1 MLFGEPKYSSEEEI
15 SMEASQYIM
24 EGVMLDTLSNDEI
37 AECLEDS
44 SDINTALAEN
54 VLMEKTIV
62 RLDKKAKLAKA
73 EKMAIFTIAQEKN
86 DPKFKKLK
94 FLWRTER
101 KLEDELGKKYG
112 NEAKRRAK
120 KAVQNAGKSNS
131 NIVKKAADKA
141 KSVFNKSE
149 SKAK

>member
-1 MLFGEPKYSSEEEI
+1 MLFGDNTPQVEEEI
-15 SMEASQYIM
+15 TMEAAQYIM
-24 EGVMLDTLSNDEI
+24 EGVMLDTLSAEEI

-73 EKMAIFTIAQEKN
+73 EKMAVFTIAQEKN

-101 KLEDELGKKYG
+101 KLEDELDKKYG

-131 NIVKKAADKA
+131 NIVKKAANKA
-141 KSVFNKSE
+141 KSVFNKE
-149 SKAK
+149 SK